1 MQTVAIGAD
10 HGGFELKGQLIE
22 HLRGGFTVEDC
33 GTHGTEA
40 VDYPK
45 IAAEVA
51 QRVADGRAGV
61 GVIIDG
67 AGIGSS
73 MTANKFP
80 GVRAALCYDL
90 SSARNSREHNNANVL
105 TLGAS
110 LIGGGLAKQIA
121 DMFLDTQCTAE
132 RHLCRA
138 AMIDNIDSQF
148 RTGVGVGRPT
158 LSVAGAAPSVAA
170 SSVAAA
176 KAEATGGPGAKAAT
190 SSSAA
195 AKSPTMESSLSELSE
210 ADLKRVADRISQM
223 LGSAGGH
230 AGHACTEA
238 CGFCQSCAEINPDV
252 VRSFINMAQ
261 DRIMH
266 RGGGETVPKDIAKYI
281 DHTLLRPDAT
291 YDQVTKLCK
300 EAREFGFASVCV
312 NPCYVK
318 HCAGLLRG
326 SPVKVCTVIG
336 FPLGANEPET
346 KALEARRAIREG
358 ATEVDMVINIGAP
371 KSGRDELVYKDIRAV
386 VEAAM
391 DGGAICKVILE
402 TSLLND
408 DEKVRACQ
416 AAKRARADF
425 VKTATGFGPGGA
437 TADDVALM
445 ARAVSGTKMG
455 VKASGGI
462 RNLQDAEQMIRAGDV
477 NWRQCRR
484 ANCEGIARGHGFGAG
499 GRKILTAD
507 GRR

>member
-10 HGGFELKGQLIE
+10 HGGFELKKQLIE
-22 HLRGGFTVEDC
+22 HLRRRGFTVEDC
-33 GTHGTEA
+33 GTHSTEA

-51 QRVADGRAGV
+51 ERVADGRAEV
-61 GVIIDG
+61 GVIVDG

-73 MTANKFP
+73 MTANKFS

-110 LIGGGLAKQIA
+110 LIGAGLAQQIV
-121 DMFLDTQCTAE
+121 DVFLDTQCTAE
-132 RHLCRA
+132 RHLRRA
-138 AMIDNIDSQF
+138 AMIDQIDSQF
-148 RTGVGVGRPT
+148 RTGGRLQKPIV
-158 LSVAGAAPSVAA
+158 SVAESKPT
-170 SSVAAA
+170 AA
-176 KAEATGGPGAKAAT
+176 KAPETKPTETKPAAPKP
-190 SSSAA
+190 A
-195 AKSPTMESSLSELSE
+195 PTMEPALSELSE

-223 LGSAGGH
+223 LAGSGGH

-238 CGFCQSCAEINPDV
+238 CGFCQSCADLNPEA
-252 VRSFINMAQ
+252 VRNFISLGA

-266 RGGGETVPKDIAKYI
+266 RGGGEAVPKDIAKYI

-291 YDQVTKLCK
+291 FDQVTKLCQ
-300 EAREFGFASVCV
+300 EARDFGFASVCV

-318 HCAGLLRG
+318 HSAGLLRG

-358 ATEVDMVINIGAP
+358 ATEVDMVINIGAL

-402 TSLLND
+402 TSLLTD
-408 DEKVRACQ
+408 DEKVRGCQ

-445 ARAVSGTKMG
+445 SRAVSGTKMG

-462 RNLQDAEQMIRAGDV
+462 RNLEDAEKMIRAGAT
-477 NWRQCRR
+477 R
-484 ANCEGIARGHGFGAG
+484 IGASAGVRIVKESQG
-499 GRKILTAD
+499 GTVSDSPAGKY
-507 GRR
+507 

>member
-10 HGGFELKGQLIE
+10 HGGFELKQQLAE
-22 HLRGGFTVEDC
+22 HIRSRGFSVEDC
-33 GTHGTEA
+33 GTHSTEA
-40 VDYPK
+40 VDYPTV
-45 IAAEVA
+45 AAEVA

-110 LIGGGLAKQIA
+110 LIGAGLAKQIV
-121 DMFLDTQCTAE
+121 DTFLDTECTAD
-132 RHLCRA
+132 RHLRRA
-138 AMIDNIDSQF
+138 AMIDEIDRQF
-148 RTGVGVGRPT
+148 RTIAKPPT
-158 LSVAGAAPSVAA
+158 SP
-170 SSVAAA
+170 A
-176 KAEATGGPGAKAAT
+176 KPAAT
-190 SSSAA
+190 DPAS
-195 AKSPTMESSLSELSE
+195 TTETSLSELSE
-210 ADLKRVADRISQM
+210 ADLRRVADRISQLM
-223 LGSAGGH
+223 GIPASGGP
-230 AGHACTEA
+230 AAHACTEA
-238 CGFCQSCAEINPDV
+238 CGFCQSCAEINPELC
-252 VRSFINMAQ
+252 RSFISLGAE
-261 DRIMH
+261 RIMH
-266 RGGGETVPKDIAKYI
+266 RGSGESVPKDIAKYI
-281 DHTLLRPDAT
+281 DHTLLKPDAT
-291 YDQVTKLCK
+291 FDQVTKLCQ

-312 NPCYVK
+312 NPCYVR

-326 SPVKVCTVIG
+326 SSVKVCTVIG
-336 FPLGANEPET
+336 FPLGANVTET

-358 ATEVDMVINIGAP
+358 ATEVDMVINVGAL
-371 KSGRDELVYKDIRAV
+371 KSARDELVYRDIRAV

-408 DEKVRACQ
+408 DEKTRGCL
-416 AAKRARADF
+416 AARRARADF

-445 ARAVSGTKMG
+445 SRAVSGTKMG

-462 RNLQDAEQMIRAGDV
+462 RNLQDAQQMIRAGATRIGASAGVRIVKESQGVTVSD
-477 NWRQCRR
+477 
-484 ANCEGIARGHGFGAG
+484 AARG
-499 GRKILTAD
+499 KY
-507 GRR
+507 

>member
-22 HLRGGFTVEDC
+22 HLRARGFTVEDC
-33 GTHGTEA
+33 GTHSTEA

-110 LIGGGLAKQIA
+110 LIGGGLAKQIV
-121 DMFLDTQCTAE
+121 DTFLDTQCTAE
-132 RHLCRA
+132 RHLRRA
-138 AMIDNIDSQF
+138 AMIDQIDSQF
-148 RTGVGVGRPT
+148 RTGGSPQKPT
-158 LSVAGAAPSVAA
+158 LETVESKP
-170 SSVAAA
+170 AAA
-176 KAEATGGPGAKAAT
+176 KPASKTETI
-190 SSSAA
+190 
-195 AKSPTMESSLSELSE
+195 LSELSE

-238 CGFCQSCAEINPDV
+238 CGFCQSCADMNPEL
-252 VRSFINMAQ
+252 VRSFINLGA

-358 ATEVDMVINIGAP
+358 ATEVDMVINIGAL

-462 RNLQDAEQMIRAGDV
+462 RNLQDAEQMIRAGAT
-477 NWRQCRR
+477 R
-484 ANCEGIARGHGFGAG
+484 IGASAG
-499 GRKILTAD
+499 VRIVKESQGATVSEAAAGKY
-507 GRR
+507 

>member
-10 HGGFELKGQLIE
+10 HGGFELKQQLAE
-22 HLRGGFTVEDC
+22 HIRSRGFAVEDC
-33 GTHGTEA
+33 GTHSTDA

-45 IAAEVA
+45 IAAKVA
-51 QRVADGRAGV
+51 QRVGDGRAGI

-110 LIGGGLAKQIA
+110 LIGAGLAKQIV
-121 DMFLDTQCTAE
+121 DTFLDAECTAD
-132 RHLCRA
+132 RHLRRA
-138 AMIDNIDSQF
+138 AMIDEIDSRLRGGTPAKNTDRQPPAEPWAD
-148 RTGVGVGRPT
+148 TSKQ
-158 LSVAGAAPSVAA
+158 LSTNEPH
-170 SSVAAA
+170 
-176 KAEATGGPGAKAAT
+176 
-190 SSSAA
+190 
-195 AKSPTMESSLSELSE
+195 LSELSE
-210 ADLKRVADRISQM
+210 ADLRRVADRISQ
-223 LGSAGGH
+223 LIGTQASGGQSAH
-230 AGHACTEA
+230 TCTDA
-238 CGFCQSCAEINPDV
+238 CGFCQSCSELNPDL
-252 VRSFINMAQ
+252 VRSFINLGA

-266 RGGGETVPKDIAKYI
+266 RGGGGDVPKDIAKYI

-291 YDQVTKLCK
+291 FDQITKLCN
-300 EAREFGFASVCV
+300 EARDFGFASVCV
-312 NPCYVK
+312 NPCYVR

-326 SPVKVCTVIG
+326 SSVKVCTVIG
-336 FPLGANEPET
+336 FPLGANVTET
-346 KALEARRAIREG
+346 KALEARRAVREG
-358 ATEVDMVINIGAP
+358 ATEVDMVINVGAL
-371 KSGRDELVYKDIRAV
+371 KSGRDELVYRDIRAV

-408 DEKVRACQ
+408 DEKTRACL
-416 AAKRARADF
+416 AARRARADF

-445 ARAVSGTKMG
+445 SRAVSGTRMG

-462 RNLQDAEQMIRAGDV
+462 RNLQDAQQMIRAGATRIGASAGV
-477 NWRQCRR
+477 RIVKESQGVTVS
-484 ANCEGIARGHGFGAG
+484 EPGAG
-499 GRKILTAD
+499 KY
-507 GRR
+507 

>member
-10 HGGFELKGQLIE
+10 HGGFELKQQLAE
-22 HLRGGFTVEDC
+22 HIRSRGFAVEDC
-33 GTHGTEA
+33 GTHSTDA

-51 QRVADGRAGV
+51 GRVADGRAGV

-110 LIGGGLAKQIA
+110 LIGAGLAKQIV
-121 DMFLDTQCTAE
+121 DTFLDTECTAD
-132 RHLCRA
+132 RHLRRA
-138 AMIDNIDSQF
+138 AMIDDIDSQL
-148 RTGVGVGRPT
+148 RSGTPARKTAQQPPALPGVD
-158 LSVAGAAPSVAA
+158 APKQ
-170 SSVAAA
+170 SSTT
-176 KAEATGGPGAKAAT
+176 EPH
-190 SSSAA
+190 
-195 AKSPTMESSLSELSE
+195 LSELSE
-210 ADLKRVADRISQM
+210 ADLRRVADRISQLM
-223 LGSAGGH
+223 GTPASGGH
-230 AGHACTEA
+230 AAHACTEA
-238 CGFCQSCAEINPDV
+238 CGFCQSCAEINPELC
-252 VRSFINMAQ
+252 RSFISLGAE
-261 DRIMH
+261 RIMH
-266 RGGGETVPKDIAKYI
+266 RGSGESVPKDIAKYI
-281 DHTLLRPDAT
+281 DHTLLKPDAT
-291 YDQVTKLCK
+291 FDQVTTLCK
-300 EAREFGFASVCV
+300 EARDFGFASVCV
-312 NPCYVK
+312 NPCYVR
-318 HCAGLLRG
+318 HSAGLLRG
-326 SPVKVCTVIG
+326 SSVKVCTVIG
-336 FPLGANEPET
+336 FPLGANVTET

-358 ATEVDMVINIGAP
+358 ATEVDMVINVGAL

-408 DEKVRACQ
+408 DEKTRGCL
-416 AAKRARADF
+416 AARRARADF

-445 ARAVSGTKMG
+445 SRAVSGTKMG

-462 RNLQDAEQMIRAGDV
+462 RNLQDAQQMIRAGATRIGASAGVRIVKESQGVSVSD
-477 NWRQCRR
+477 
-484 ANCEGIARGHGFGAG
+484 AG
-499 GRKILTAD
+499 GGKY
-507 GRR
+507 